1 MLDLWRVEW
10 FKLKNSTY
18 FWVLAGLFLLFM
30 VSLPLSVQ
38 YFLKQLAIEGADFR
52 GLDPTDLPVFD
63 FVDIW
68 QNLTYSYKYFSI
80 FLGFIIIIS
89 INSEYSHGT
98 FRQHV
103 MDGWSPAKTIS
114 AKFSIIVTLS
124 FLVTIVVVLV
134 GLIVG
139 FLYSPVT
146 DIGSIMAHVGFIPA
160 YFLHLVAFQ
169 SLCMLIAMLIKRS
182 GITIALIIF
191 WVYMIEPIIS
201 TLLTYWLEIPWLAGL
216 LPFEAVG
223 NMIANPFPKFIL
235 RETQNYVSIGDLG
248 IHLLYMGVIIWACYA
263 LMTKRDVC

>member
-18 FWVLAGLFLLFM
+18 FWVLSGLFLLFM
-30 VSLPLSVQ
+30 FSLPLSVQ
-38 YFLKQLAIEGADFR
+38 YFLEQLAIEGADFR

-89 INSEYSHGT
+89 ITSEYSHGT

-114 AKFSIIVTLS
+114 AKFSIIVVLSLFVTLM
-124 FLVTIVVVLV
+124 VLFV
-134 GLIVG
+134 VG
-139 FLYSPVT
+139 FLYSPVN
-146 DIGSIMAHVGFIPA
+146 DLDSILSHIGFIPA

-169 SLCMLIAMLIKRS
+169 ALCMLIAMLVKRS
-182 GITIALIIF
+182 GISIALIIF

-201 TLLTYWLEIPWLAGL
+201 ALLTFWLEVPWLAGL

-223 NMIANPFPKFIL
+223 KMIANPFPKFIL
-235 RETQNYVSIGDLG
+235 RETQNYVSFADLG
-248 IHLLYMGVIIWACYA
+248 THLVYMGGIIWACYA
-263 LMTKRDVC
+263 LMTKRDVR